1 MTICKFLVRSIGPLT
16 LSLLMAT
23 SVTLATEENDMQ
35 EVQRDI
41 QQAIVLSQQLQQNLN
56 SPNPDLDTTLDL
68 FNQLEPIDT
77 APIDAL
83 LPSDA
88 GSLAPM
94 TGTMVNNN
102 QQTIGMMN
110 GIDSI
115 PTESLALIFARLNLY
130 QSQQS
135 KDMASDSIEQLKDMQ
150 ESQKEAAIY
159 IGKARSLQNEAKI
172 QNKSTTMPED
182 MVTYFK
188 AHALHYDTNGNDY
201 THTFQQWE
209 VAIQSLSQYQEMLGM
224 QMQQLMV
231 EIQDFMGQ
239 YNAYLQGANLAIQ
252 NGNQTLQNLARGQ
265 SLFSAEGGKVDVA
278 PIATSVI
285 AGIIIG
291 MLTMWTIMRKKAKK
305 QM

>member
-1 MTICKFLVRSIGPLT
+1 MKICSFLMRLIGPLT

-35 EVQRDI
+35 EVQRNI

-56 SPNPDLDTTLDL
+56 SPNQDLGTTFDL
-68 FNQLEPIDT
+68 FNQLKPIDT

-83 LPSDA
+83 LASES
-88 GSLAPM
+88 GSSAPM
-94 TGTMVNNN
+94 TGTMVNNS
-102 QQTIGMMN
+102 QQAVGMMN
-110 GIDSI
+110 SIDSI
-115 PTESLALIFARLNLY
+115 SPGSLEMMFARLNL
-130 QSQQS
+130 QLSQH
-135 KDMASDSIEQLKDMQ
+135 ARDSALDGINQIKDMQ
-150 ESQKEAAIY
+150 EKQKEAATY

-188 AHALHYDTNGNDY
+188 AHDLHYDTSGNDY
-201 THTFQQWE
+201 THTFEQWE

-224 QMQQLMV
+224 QTQQLMIV
-231 EIQDFMGQ
+231 IQDYMGQ
-239 YNAYLQGANLAIQ
+239 YNAYMQGANSAIQ
-252 NGNQTLQNLARGQ
+252 KGNETLRDLARGQ

-285 AGIIIG
+285 VGIIIG
-291 MLTMWTIMRKKAKK
+291 MLTMWAIVRKKIKK

>member
-1 MTICKFLVRSIGPLT
+1 MKICKFLVRSIGPLT

-23 SVTLATEENDMQ
+23 SALATEKNDIQ
-35 EVQRDI
+35 ETQRDI

-56 SPNPDLDTTLDL
+56 SPNLDLGTTLDL
-68 FNQLEPIDT
+68 FNQLKPIDT

-83 LPSDA
+83 LASES
-88 GSLAPM
+88 GSSAPM
-94 TGTMVNNN
+94 TGTMVNNS
-102 QQTIGMMN
+102 QPVGMMN
-110 GIDSI
+110 SIDSI
-115 PTESLALIFARLNLY
+115 PRGSMEMMIARLNLEL
-130 QSQQS
+130 SQYGKSRALDGINQ
-135 KDMASDSIEQLKDMQ
+135 IKDMQ
-150 ESQKEAAIY
+150 EKQKEVATY
-159 IGKARSLQNEAKI
+159 IGKARALQNEAKI

-201 THTFQQWE
+201 THTTEQWE

-224 QMQQLMV
+224 QLQQLMA

-239 YNAYLQGANLAIQ
+239 YNAYLQGANSAIQ
-252 NGNQTLQNLARGQ
+252 RGNQTLQSIARGQ

-285 AGIIIG
+285 VGIIIG
-291 MLTMWTIMRKKAKK
+291 MLAMWAIVRKKIKK

>member
-1 MTICKFLVRSIGPLT
+1 MTFRKFLVRSIGPLT

-23 SVTLATEENDMQ
+23 SVALATEKNDIQ
-35 EVQRDI
+35 ETQRDI

-56 SPNPDLDTTLDL
+56 SPNPDLSTTLDL
-68 FNQLEPIDT
+68 FNQLKPIDT

-88 GSLAPM
+88 GDLAPL

-102 QQTIGMMN
+102 QQPVGMMN

-115 PTESLALIFARLNLY
+115 PTESLALIFAKMNL
-130 QSQQS
+130 QLSQQA
-135 KDMASDSIEQLKDMQ
+135 KNGALDSINQIKDMQ
-150 ESQKEAAIY
+150 ENQKEVATY
-159 IGKARSLQNEAKI
+159 IGKARSLQNEARI

-188 AHALHYDTNGNDY
+188 VHDLHYDTSGNDY
-201 THTFQQWE
+201 THTFEQWK

-224 QMQQLMV
+224 QTQQLMV
-231 EIQDFMGQ
+231 YVQDYMGQ
-239 YNAYLQGANLAIQ
+239 YNSYLQGANSALQQA
-252 NGNQTLQNLARGQ
+252 NQTLQTLARGQ

-285 AGIIIG
+285 VGVIIG
-291 MLTMWTIMRKKAKK
+291 MLTMWTIMRKKIKK

>member
-1 MTICKFLVRSIGPLT
+1 MTFCKFIVRSIGPLT
-16 LSLLMAT
+16 LAFLMAT
-23 SVTLATEENDMQ
+23 SVAMATEKKDIQ
-35 EVQRDI
+35 ETQRDI
-41 QQAIVLSQQLQQNLN
+41 QQAIILSQQLQQNLN
-56 SPNPDLDTTLDL
+56 SPTPDFDTTLDL
-68 FNQLEPIDT
+68 FNQLEPIGT
-77 APIDAL
+77 ASIDAL
-83 LPSDA
+83 LPSDV
-88 GSLAPM
+88 GGLAPL

-102 QQTIGMMN
+102 QQAIGAMN
-110 GIDSI
+110 SIDSI
-115 PTESLALIFARLNLY
+115 PTESLALIFAKMNL
-130 QSQQS
+130 QLSQQARNS
-135 KDMASDSIEQLKDMQ
+135 ALDGINQIKDMQ
-150 ESQKEAAIY
+150 ENQKEVATY

-201 THTFQQWE
+201 THTSQQWE

-231 EIQDFMGQ
+231 EIQDYMGQ
-239 YNAYLQGANLAIQ
+239 YNAYLQGANSAIRS
-252 NGNQTLQNLARGQ
+252 GNQTLQNIARGQ

-285 AGIIIG
+285 VGMIIG
-291 MLTMWTIMRKKAKK
+291 MLTMWTIMHKKTKK

>member
-1 MTICKFLVRSIGPLT
+1 MKICSFLMRLIGPLT

-56 SPNPDLDTTLDL
+56 SPNQDLGTTFDL
-68 FNQLEPIDT
+68 FNQLKPIDT

-83 LPSDA
+83 LASES
-88 GSLAPM
+88 GSSAPM
-94 TGTMVNNN
+94 TGTMVNNS
-102 QQTIGMMN
+102 QQAVGTMN
-110 GIDSI
+110 NIDSSS
-115 PTESLALIFARLNLY
+115 ESLALMFARLNLQ
-130 QSQQS
+130 QSQQAHNAAM
-135 KDMASDSIEQLKDMQ
+135 DGINQIKDMQ
-150 ESQKEAAIY
+150 EKQKEAATY

-172 QNKSTTMPED
+172 QNKSTTMLED

-188 AHALHYDTNGNDY
+188 AHDLHYDTSGNDY
-201 THTFQQWE
+201 THTFEQWE

-224 QMQQLMV
+224 KTQQLMIV
-231 EIQDFMGQ
+231 IQDYMGQ
-239 YNAYLQGANLAIQ
+239 YNAYMQGANTAIQ
-252 NGNQTLQNLARGQ
+252 RGNETLRNLARGQ

-285 AGIIIG
+285 VGIIIG
-291 MLTMWTIMRKKAKK
+291 MLTMWAIVRKKIKK

>member
-1 MTICKFLVRSIGPLT
+1 MRFRKFLVRSIGPLT

-23 SVTLATEENDMQ
+23 SVALATGENDIQ
-35 EVQRDI
+35 KTQRDI

-56 SPNPDLDTTLDL
+56 SPNPNLGTTLDL

-88 GSLAPM
+88 GSLAPL

-102 QQTIGMMN
+102 QQAVGTMN
-110 GIDSI
+110 SIDLS
-115 PTESLALIFARLNLY
+115 PTESLALLYARMNL
-130 QSQQS
+130 QLSQQAKS
-135 KDMASDSIEQLKDMQ
+135 GASDSVKQIQDLQ
-150 ESQKEAAIY
+150 EKQKEVATY
-159 IGKARSLQNEAKI
+159 IQKACSLQNEAKI
-172 QNKSTTMPED
+172 QNKSTIMPQD
-182 MVTYFK
+182 MVAYFK

-201 THTFQQWE
+201 THTSDQWE
-209 VAIQSLSQYQEMLGM
+209 VAIHSLNQYREMLGT
-224 QMQQLMV
+224 QTQQLMV
-231 EIQDFMGQ
+231 DVQNYMGQ
-239 YNAYLQGANLAIQ
+239 YNAYLQGANSAIQ
-252 NGNQTLQNLARGQ
+252 SGNQTLQNLARGQ

-291 MLTMWTIMRKKAKK
+291 MLTMWTIMRKKIKK

>member
-1 MTICKFLVRSIGPLT
+1 MKICKILMRSIGPLT
-16 LSLLMAT
+16 LSLLMTT
-23 SVTLATEENDMQ
+23 SVALATETNDMQ

-56 SPNPDLDTTLDL
+56 SPNPDLGTTLNL
-68 FNQLEPIDT
+68 FNQLEPINT

-83 LPSDA
+83 LPSDS
-88 GSLAPM
+88 GSSAPM

-102 QQTIGMMN
+102 QQAVGTIN
-110 GIDSI
+110 NIDLNSAG
-115 PTESLALIFARLNLY
+115 SLALLFAKLNLQ
-130 QSQQS
+130 QSQTAKNRALEGINQ
-135 KDMASDSIEQLKDMQ
+135 IKDMQ
-150 ESQKEAAIY
+150 EKQKEVTTY
-159 IGKARSLQNEAKI
+159 IGKARSLQNEAKM

-201 THTFQQWE
+201 THTSEQWD
-209 VAIQSLSQYQEMLGM
+209 VAIESLSQYQEMLGM
-224 QMQQLMV
+224 QIQQLMV
-231 EIQDFMGQ
+231 KIQDYMGQ
-239 YNAYLQGANLAIQ
+239 YNAYLEGANSAIQ
-252 NGNQTLQNLARGQ
+252 QGNQTLQNLTRGQ

-285 AGIIIG
+285 VGIIIG
-291 MLTMWTIMRKKAKK
+291 MLTMWAIVRKKMKK

>member
-1 MTICKFLVRSIGPLT
+1 MKICKFLMRSIGPLT

-35 EVQRDI
+35 KVQRDI

-56 SPNPDLDTTLDL
+56 SPNPDLGTTFEL
-68 FNQLEPIDT
+68 FNQLQPIDT
-77 APIDAL
+77 APIDAR

-102 QQTIGMMN
+102 QQAVGSMYN
-110 GIDSI
+110 IDLGS
-115 PTESLALIFARLNLY
+115 TESLAMLFAKLNLQ
-130 QSQQS
+130 QSQYARNLAVDGMNQI
-135 KDMASDSIEQLKDMQ
+135 KDLQ
-150 ESQKEAAIY
+150 EKQKEIATY
-159 IGKARSLQNEAKI
+159 IGKARSLQNEAKM

-182 MVTYFK
+182 MVLYFK

-201 THTFQQWE
+201 THTFEQWK

-224 QMQQLMV
+224 QTQQLMV
-231 EIQDFMGQ
+231 DIQNYMGQ
-239 YNAYLQGANLAIQ
+239 YNSYLQGANSAIQ
-252 NGNQTLQNLARGQ
+252 QGNQTLQSLTRGQ

-278 PIATSVI
+278 PIATSVTV
-285 AGIIIG
+285 GIIIG
-291 MLTMWTIMRKKAKK
+291 MLTMWTMMRKKIKR
-305 QM
+305 QL